1 MAIEGIKSYAT
12 PFSFGGVNQ
21 PEDDASAIRGRNS
34 ENQSLQ
40 GALASNSAFVA
51 AGLTGNK

>member
-1 MAIEGIKSYAT
+1 MQIEGTKSYAT
-12 PFSFGGVNQ
+12 PFTFGGVNQ
-21 PEDDASAIRGRNS
+21 PEDASAIRGRNS

-51 AGLTGNK
+51 AGLSNNK